1 MLTVYKYLVPLTA
14 DFSLELPMGAQILT
28 FQAQRETPC
37 IWALVDPDARD
48 SKRRFLLVETAYPIE
63 QNAGALRYVGSA
75 QFRGGSL
82 VGGLVVQENDEIMA
96 IKTSG
101 QIIRSSVSEVPVKGR
116 DTMGVKFVSVAADYS
131 VAVIAP
137 YPENGPVE

>member
-1 MLTVYKYLVPLTA
+1 MLTVYKYLVPLTDDYKYVVPLTA

-82 VGGLVVQENDEIMA
+82 VFHLF
-96 IKTSG
+96 
-101 QIIRSSVSEVPVKGR
+101 EVL
-116 DTMGVKFVSVAADYS
+116 S
-131 VAVIAP
+131 
-137 YPENGPVE
+137 